1 LEELLE
7 INKKEKERLKVV
19 ILLREGK
26 KSCISATFYW
36 NTSST
41 ADTSTHRKDG
51 EKSLISN

>member
-7 INKKEKERLKVV
+7 INKKERERLKVV